1 MLDSYQDILK
11 PAEVCEI
18 LRIGKRSFYKLIDS
32 GQLSAYKTGKNWKI
46 PKTSV
51 LKYINSNC
59 VNSMSAEGN

>member
-1 MLDSYQDILK
+1 MLENYQDILK

-18 LRIGKRSFYKLIDS
+18 LRIGKSSFYKLLDS

-51 LKYINSNC
+51 LKYINS
-59 VNSMSAEGN
+59 MSAESN